1 MPHATLVQI
10 LVPLEPLGTGAERR
24 AHLKRLADEL
34 TAAFGGLTAYVHAP
48 AEGLWEERPGRTV
61 QEKVVVYEVMAPTLD
76 EDWWATYRAELE
88 RRFAQERVLIRA
100 LAAHLL

>member
-1 MPHATLVQI
+1 VHRTRMPHATLVQI

-48 AEGLWEERPGRTV
+48 AEGLWEERPVARC
-61 QEKVVVYEVMAPTLD
+61 
-76 EDWWATYRAELE
+76 
-88 RRFAQERVLIRA
+88 RRRSSSTK
-100 LAAHLL
+100 